1 MVEGVATELLCSVCD
16 EVCKR
21 GAQMKCCGVRACRA
35 CAVLKI
41 NKTKKCW
48 NEECGQEDISAVND
62 LKNDATLR
70 TAVEYFN
77 KNGKMNPAHEH
88 LLKKTKTAPADKKKA
103 AKAKANGEKKEK
115 KEPIDPAERFEQPCT
130 YGEKCKRKM
139 CLFVHDTETV
149 GDKIKAAK
157 LREEG
162 NGKPCNKG
170 AECTKAK
177 CAFGHPPVPRP
188 KAEKK
193 AKPAKGEKAKPAK
206 GGDKP
211 VAKAAG
217 NGKPCKFGALCKKK
231 DTCTHDHPKIDKPC
245 RFGAGCTTKGCK
257 FDHSKKASGGGAL
270 DRAMS
275 SAAGP
280 RRGGD
285 LRAKISGGGMGPGS
299 RRPMGG
305 MRTPMGGIG
314 FERRPMGGMGYSGMS
329 MGGMGGG
336 MGGRMDDD
344 YNMGGGDSG
353 NMNLAQMQKMKA
365 ELENMMANVMDKQG
379 GGGGM
384 GGYGG
389 GNMGGGYGGSP
400 MGRSSGGMGGG
411 YGGSSGGYGGSS
423 MGRSSNSMGGG
434 SSWRNF

>member
-88 LLKKTKTAPADKKKA
+88 LLKKTKAAPADKKKA

-206 GGDKP
+206 GEKAKPAKGGDKP
-211 VAKAAG
+211 AAKAAG

-231 DTCTHDHPKIDKPC
+231 DTC
-245 RFGAGCTTKGCK
+245 K

-270 DRAMS
+270 QRAMS

-285 LRAKISGGGMGPGS
+285 LRAKISGGMGPGS

-305 MRTPMGGIG
+305 MRTPMGGMG

-379 GGGGM
+379 GGGM

-411 YGGSSGGYGGSS
+411 YGGYGGSS

>member
-62 LKNDATLR
+62 LKNDTTLR
-70 TAVEYFN
+70 AAVEYFT
-77 KNGKMNPAHEH
+77 KNGKMNPAHQH
-88 LLKKTKTAPADKKKA
+88 LLKKTKAAGLLKKYKAAPADKKA
-103 AKAKANGEKKEK
+103 AKANGEKKEK

-149 GDKIKAAK
+149 GDKRKAAK
-157 LREEG
+157 LGEE
-162 NGKPCNKG
+162 KK
-170 AECTKAK
+170 
-177 CAFGHPPVPRP
+177 P

-206 GGDKP
+206 GEKAKPAKGGDKP
-211 VAKAAG
+211 AAKAAG

-231 DTCTHDHPKIDKPC
+231 DTC
-245 RFGAGCTTKGCK
+245 K

-270 DRAMS
+270 QRAMS

-285 LRAKISGGGMGPGS
+285 LRAKISGGMGPGS

-305 MRTPMGGIG
+305 MRTPMGGMG

-379 GGGGM
+379 GGGM

-411 YGGSSGGYGGSS
+411 YGGYGGSS